1 MAAEDG
7 PFAINSDGS
16 AKDPL
21 AFQKAL
27 KEDVSKLKALEAE
40 PEVYKIVL
48 DGDSDNFQ
56 QLLRAAYAVRSCAA
70 RQAMVPFPRSMR
82 YVTANFYTSIAEES
96 LQAEKKRLERASKTM
111 AERTIDAQ
119 RASAPMPR

>member
-27 KEDVSKLKALEAE
+27 KEDASKLKALEAE
-40 PEVYKIVL
+40 PEVYKIVW

-70 RQAMVPFPRSMR
+70 RQTIVSFQDRCAMSHRNSTQYCR
-82 YVTANFYTSIAEES
+82 IKLAG
-96 LQAEKKRLERASKTM
+96 
-111 AERTIDAQ
+111 
-119 RASAPMPR
+119 

>member
-7 PFAINSDGS
+7 PFAINPDGS

-27 KEDVSKLKALEAE
+27 KEDASKLKALESE

-56 QLLRAAYAVRSCAA
+56 QLLRAAYAVRSRAA
-70 RQAMVPFPRSMR
+70 RQAV
-82 YVTANFYTSIAEES
+82 VT
-96 LQAEKKRLERASKTM
+96 LQDRCALS
-111 AERTIDAQ
+111 Q
-119 RASAPMPR
+119 RFSTQYCRR